1 MATTIEVVD
10 GTAFQEAIASIR
22 SDTTDD
28 KFVICGH
35 VDGDPNRIQVR
46 SVYVCVWVCVLF
58 FGSAF

>member
-35 VDGDPNRIQVR
+35 VNGDPNRIQVR
-46 SVYVCVWVCVLF
+46 SVYVCFVFC
-58 FGSAF
+58 SAF